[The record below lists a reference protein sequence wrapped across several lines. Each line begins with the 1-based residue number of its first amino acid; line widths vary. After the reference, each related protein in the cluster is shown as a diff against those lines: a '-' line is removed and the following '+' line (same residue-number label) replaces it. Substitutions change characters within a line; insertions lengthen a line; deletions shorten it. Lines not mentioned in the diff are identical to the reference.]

1 MRQMLVELALV
12 KQDSRNASVFFH
24 LSVAKRGVCSQMFL
38 VETGGKNRDD
48 FHCIQMSLVMSMQL
62 KSRPFIF
69 MSLCMRIK
77 K

>member
-1 MRQMLVELALV
+1 MLVELALV

-62 KSRPFIF
+62 IF
-69 MSLCMRIK
+69 GDD
-77 K
+77 